1 MPRQYLVC
9 TKETSCF
16 YWGIVLPSW
25 RHLPSG
31 LERMRPDRGIL
42 IISFRLEKQE
52 RERDNKKKSSQLS
65 FVQRKNVCFFP
76 LVRWPVLVPGGGSW
90 RWWTWGNGKVGQTA
104 HSRWFVGGSDPIA
117 IETVQPTLVLLLL
130 CVFAQAA
137 AAAAGRC
144 PSTLAPFP
152 HPIHSRSKMPLDNWS
167 SQKIYIY
174 ITCRL
179 DSTLQI

>member
-52 RERDNKKKSSQLS
+52 RERDNKKSSQLS
-65 FVQRKNVCFFP
+65 FVQRKNVCFFSSRTVAGISAWWWQLALVDVRQRESGSNSSQP
-76 LVRWPVLVPGGGSW
+76 LIC
-90 RWWTWGNGKVGQTA
+90 WWKRSDRNRNSSTN
-104 HSRWFVGGSDPIA
+104 SRVAAP
-117 IETVQPTLVLLLL
+117 L
-130 CVFAQAA
+130 CVCTSCCCCCRTLPIDAGSVSTSYTLSVQNAA
-137 AAAAGRC
+137 R
-144 PSTLAPFP
+144 
-152 HPIHSRSKMPLDNWS
+152 
-167 SQKIYIY
+167 
-174 ITCRL
+174 
-179 DSTLQI
+179 